1 MITSVTN
8 EHLYEFR
15 GLSTDVKP
23 LGVNLVNGNVNYI
36 ISNGSVFVEMDLGD
50 VYLLKVTPIG
60 DGTYTG
66 EWVLF

>member
-15 GLSTDVKP
+15 GLSTDTKP

-36 ISNGSVFVEMDLGD
+36 VSNGSVFIEMDSGD
-50 VYLLKVTPIG
+50 VYLLKVTPAG
-60 DGTYTG
+60 DGKYTG